1 MSRKML
7 NRIGRA
13 SSEELLLLA
22 VLGDRALRRAVDM
35 ELDRRTN
42 VDLEAPS
49 PDQQAVARSAA

>member
-7 NRIGRA
+7 NRIGHA

-35 ELDRRTN
+35 ELDRRTQAEQ
-42 VDLEAPS
+42 EAPAN
-49 PDQQAVARSAA
+49 DRQAVALSAA